1 MVCLDPLK
9 EMSQVIPSDEMV
21 EVEGE
26 DLIEGII
33 EGLEDFAEGRVTVFE
48 SDDELEAYLM
58 SL

>member
-1 MVCLDPLK
+1 MACLDPLK

-33 EGLEDFAEGRVTVFE
+33 EGLEDFAEGHVTVFE

>member
-1 MVCLDPLK
+1 MVFLGPLK
-9 EMSQVIPSDEMV
+9 DMSQVIPSEEMV
-21 EVEGE
+21 EVESE

-33 EGLEDFAEGRVTVFE
+33 EGLEDFAEGHVTVFE